1 MSYSS
6 SDYDATTKRIVELEY
21 ALSEL
26 LECVDESPAGYAIET
41 EDGEIVNVSGD
52 LEYAIN
58 RASAVLY
65 REEDTDE

>member
-52 LEYAIN
+52 LEDAIN